1 MKPRIALA
9 MQCAEDNP
17 RTFVAPEPYVRFLEH
32 AGAEVVLV
40 SPDTSPANFIR
51 RMEECNGLMIPGGN
65 DIEPWR
71 YRQEPIAGLDAPV
84 PVRDTFE
91 LSAVRYALLE
101 DVPYLGICRGC
112 QILNVALGGG
122 LWQRLATGVNH
133 WPDAAFSE
141 PAHEVRLEEGSL
153 LAQAAGQLVI
163 QVNSLHK
170 QAINDLGDNVRAVA
184 FAPDGV
190 VEGIQVLGQRFCL
203 GVQWHPEY
211 MVGTPVSD
219 ALGKAFV
226 EACRG

>member
-1 MKPRIALA
+1 MKPKIALA

-17 RTFVAPEPYVRFLEH
+17 LKFVAPEPYMRFLEH

-141 PAHEVRLEEGSL
+141 PAHEVRLEEGS
-153 LAQAAGQLVI
+153 QLVI

-190 VEGIQVLGQRFCL
+190 VEGIQVMGQRFCL